1 MKNIKTFFI
10 ILFLPF
16 ALVSQVIDPRAQ
28 QILDDII
35 KLKIINPFK

>member
-28 QILDDII
+28 QILDESY
-35 KLKIINPFK
+35 